1 MLQYE
6 KIYFNYLKKNSFFI
20 RTINM
25 LTSAEPRPVITKKQS
40 EPFNFQSFPPLSP
53 PVYAQMSI
61 IENN

>member
-1 MLQYE
+1 
-6 KIYFNYLKKNSFFI
+6 
-20 RTINM
+20 M